1 MQKISSL
8 LFVIMILLNIGGC
21 AVIGDSLYTVREEST
36 IINNECIT
44 VTTDSVTDTNDT
56 VISAE
61 KSGELLTET
70 PEGIDYI
77 LNTNSMKFH
86 FSYCGSAGLM
96 SKKNKVYYFGT
107 REELIAK
114 GYSPCGNCH
123 P

>member
-1 MQKISSL
+1 MQKITSIL
-8 LFVIMILLNIGGC
+8 LIIMILLNTGC
-21 AVIGDSLYTVREEST
+21 CAILVDSGYTIWEEST
-36 IINNECIT
+36 IEYIT
-44 VTTDSVTDTNDT
+44 VTSDSVTDTNDT
-56 VISAE
+56 VVFE
-61 KSGELLTET
+61 ENTEELYTET
-70 PEGIDYI
+70 QEEIEYI

-114 GYSPCGNCH
+114 GYSPCGNCD